1 VPRYIMLSTLGPNG
15 AATLAEAPERLKE
28 VNEEVEALG
37 VKVLEQY
44 ALLGQ
49 YDFLNIIE
57 APDDVT
63 MTRLAITLASRGTMK
78 SVTLPAVP
86 IDEFIA
92 RLKE

>member
-1 VPRYIMLSTLGPNG
+1 MLSTLGPNG
-15 AATLAEAPERLKE
+15 AATLREAPDRLKE
-28 VNEEVEALG
+28 VNDEVEALG
-37 VKVLEQY
+37 VHILDQY

-63 MTRLAITLASRGTMK
+63 MTKLAIALASRGTMK

-86 IDEFIA
+86 VDEFIA
-92 RLKE
+92 RLKQ

>member
-1 VPRYIMLSTLGPNG
+1 MLSTLGPNG
-15 AATLAEAPERLKE
+15 AATLREAPDRLKE

-37 VKVLEQY
+37 VRILEQY

-57 APDDVT
+57 APDEVT
-63 MTRLAITLASRGTMK
+63 MTKLAIALASRGTMK

-86 IDEFIA
+86 IDDFIA